1 MSYASTWLV
10 EFDAHNGSGVVTYRL
25 SDAGYAT
32 GPDDTP
38 ANTIY
43 DAAIASI
50 GEFAAHLYGDG
61 RTMGNA
67 TVEMTDLTLS
77 NADGA
82 LDALKDYAVDGRRI
96 VLKRLASPRAPYSS
110 AETVLTGTMEGVD
123 ASNGSLT
130 LRVRFYDRRRD
141 IDVPIQSEFYA
152 GTTTGPGPTAEGA
165 ADMKG
170 QVKPLAFGR
179 CFSVPATI
187 VNDYNMFLQFSASAL
202 NAIVLY
208 DGGVPLINDGD
219 VASLAALA
227 SATGN
232 PGHYRTC
239 LAHGIARP
247 FGTFNGRPAY
257 TWTADIT
264 EGATTADRRASAI
277 VQRMLARIGETGS
290 DNIDA
295 ASFSALQSLATQ
307 EIGIWIDRETTVL
320 RATYDVLRSVGGFI
334 VPDHLGRFTV
344 GRLDAPGTPV
354 ATIIDPDILTSS
366 SSETLSFLANTDID
380 GNVPTHSVLL
390 NYRKNWH
397 VHTDSDLG
405 HCANFGDP
413 ARGSALKKEW
423 REARIQD
430 SSVLTRHLL
439 STELSIETFLV
450 EQAAAD
456 AEAERRLALYGV
468 NRDVVRVGVD
478 REDAELMLLNTTVT
492 LRTDRFG
499 YGSGK
504 AMRII
509 GRADDYQNEKAILT
523 LWG

>member
-1 MSYASTWLV
+1 MAHASTWLV
-10 EFDAHNGSGVVTYRL
+10 ELDAHTGSEVVTLRL
-25 SDAGYAT
+25 SDVGYVT
-32 GPDDTP
+32 SPDDAP

-43 DAAIASI
+43 DAVIASI
-50 GEFAAHLYGDG
+50 GEFSAQLYGDSS
-61 RTMGNA
+61 TMGTA
-67 TVEMTDLTLS
+67 TVQMADLTLS
-77 NADGA
+77 NADGE
-82 LDALKDYAVDGRRI
+82 LDALKGYAIDGRRI
-96 VLKRLASPRAPYSS
+96 VLKRLASPKAPYST
-110 AETVLTGTMEGVD
+110 AETVFTGTMEGVD
-123 ASNGSLT
+123 TSGGSLT

-152 GTTTGPGPTAEGA
+152 GTTSGPGPTAEGS

-187 VNDYNMFLQFSASAL
+187 VNDFNMFLQFSASAL
-202 NAIVLY
+202 NSIALY

-219 VASLAALA
+219 VANLTQLA
-227 SATGN
+227 SAAGN

-239 LAHGIARP
+239 LAQGIARP
-247 FGTFNGRPAY
+247 FGTFNGRPAF

-290 DNIDA
+290 DRIDA
-295 ASFSALQSLATQ
+295 SSFAALQGLATQ
-307 EIGIWIDRETTVL
+307 EIGIWIDGETTVL
-320 RATYDVLRSVGGFI
+320 RAAYDVLRSVGGFI
-334 VPDHLGRFTV
+334 VSDHLGRFTV
-344 GRLDAPGTPV
+344 GRLEEPGTPV
-354 ATIIDPDILTSS
+354 ATIINPDILTASRD
-366 SSETLSFLANTDID
+366 ETLAFLANPDTD

-413 ARGSALKKEW
+413 TRGNALKQEW
-423 REARIQD
+423 REARAHDAAVQA
-430 SSVLTRHLL
+430 RHLL
-439 STELSIETFLV
+439 STELTIETLLV
-450 EQAAAD
+450 EQAAAE
-456 AEAERRLALYGV
+456 AEAERRLGLYGV
-468 NRDVVRVGVD
+468 NRDVVRVGVE
-478 REDAELMLLNTTVT
+478 RVDAGAMTLNETVE

-499 YGSGK
+499 YEAGR